1 MDITDTRLPSPSFAL
16 APEILYTSASDVF
29 DLHRS
34 LLPSHFAPQI
44 RDVPT
49 LSMQLHNDTL
59 HLIDRVIELQ
69 TAYAEWSGARDTIDR
84 LTALADHTFE
94 TQLASQRDG
103 LMEALNEA
111 EGFTTISTDAG
122 HLKAER
128 AVGSVVHSID
138 TLSRVLRVSNQNS
151 ARRAAADE

>member
-1 MDITDTRLPSPSFAL
+1 MDNTDTRLPSPSFAL

-49 LSMQLHNDTL
+49 LSMQLHNDAL

-69 TAYAEWSGARDTIDR
+69 SAHPDWPGARDTIDR

-103 LMEALNEA
+103 LMEGLDGA

-122 HLKAER
+122 HLKSER

-138 TLSRVLRVSNQNS
+138 TLSRVLRVSNDEIQGGIV
-151 ARRAAADE
+151 ADE